1 MQKVGKY
8 VIIYSVTLKPYT
20 LSSDFLYRQ
29 YKNKLLAVCSALE
42 QILDK
47 RKEKQMKNIKK
58 KALSL
63 LLAGCLIITGTG
75 CNSEDAENP
84 EETGEEQDYVTVTD
98 ENGVPVTDEEGSI
111 VTSLLSEE
119 PQELELKV
127 GFIYAGT
134 AGGDSASKIFE
145 ASRAEIERSLDNAHT
160 CYVENVLVSQF
171 ADATA
176 ALVDAG
182 CNVIVSTS
190 SRFANVISEE
200 ASANR
205 SVYFISFGGD
215 DATSN
220 LGCFQGEMY
229 KGSYVCGLAAAFN
242 SDSNIL
248 GVVADHSV
256 MSVYNIVDGFIQG
269 TKELNDK
276 TRHDIRLNWA
286 WGFSDEENKA
296 AIDDLVAQGCDVIFT
311 ATYSE
316 YAVSY
321 CEEIGVKVIG
331 LAPNLPE
338 LAPTQYLTGCYY
350 YLSIFLIDQLR
361 NVRYAMGKSP
371 SVYMG
376 GVKEKAVRL
385 IDFNENCREGTKEI
399 CDVLYQMAFDERTLI
414 FTGEVKDTNGN
425 VKIEKGATLNSEQ
438 IININWLAE
447 NVSVE
452 QDFGAVQLD
461 PVERSLVVRE

>member
-1 MQKVGKY
+1 M
-8 VIIYSVTLKPYT
+8 
-20 LSSDFLYRQ
+20 
-29 YKNKLLAVCSALE
+29 
-42 QILDK
+42 
-47 RKEKQMKNIKK
+47 
-58 KALSL
+58 

-75 CNSEDAENP
+75 CNGGDTENP
-84 EETGEEQDYVTVTD
+84 EESTDEQEYVTVTD
-98 ENGVPVTDEEGSI
+98 ENGAPVTNEEGDV
-111 VTSLLSEE
+111 VTSILSEV
-119 PQELELKV
+119 PQEKELKV

-134 AGGDSASKIFE
+134 AGGDSASEIFE
-145 ASRAEIERSLDNAHT
+145 AARYEIERSLDNAHT

-176 ALVDAG
+176 ALVEAG

-190 SRFANVISEE
+190 NRFSNVISEE

-205 SVYFISFGGD
+205 EVHFISFGGNK
-215 DATSN
+215 AAGN
-220 LGCFQGEMY
+220 LSCFQGEMY

-248 GVVADHSV
+248 GVVADSSV

-276 TRHDIRLNWA
+276 TYPDIRLNWA

-331 LAPNLPE
+331 LAHDMPE

-361 NVRYAMGKSP
+361 NVRYNMGKTP
-371 SVYMG
+371 AVYMG
-376 GVKEKAVRL
+376 GVKEKAIRL

-399 CDVLYQMAFDERTLI
+399 CDVLYQLAFEEKTLI

-425 VKIEKGATLNSEQ
+425 VKIEKGATLNTEQ
-438 IININWLAE
+438 IINIDWLAE

-452 QDFGAVQLD
+452 GDFASPQLD
-461 PVERSLVVRE
+461 PVEGSLTVRE

>member
-1 MQKVGKY
+1 
-8 VIIYSVTLKPYT
+8 
-20 LSSDFLYRQ
+20 
-29 YKNKLLAVCSALE
+29 
-42 QILDK
+42 
-47 RKEKQMKNIKK
+47 MKNIKK

-75 CNSEDAENP
+75 CNGGETENP
-84 EETGEEQDYVTVTD
+84 EESTDEQEYVTVTD
-98 ENGVPVTDEEGSI
+98 ENGAPVTNEEGDV
-111 VTSLLSEE
+111 VTSILSEV
-119 PQELELKV
+119 PQEPELKV

-145 ASRAEIERSLDNAHT
+145 AARYEIERSLDNAHT

-171 ADATA
+171 SDATA
-176 ALVDAG
+176 ALVEAG

-190 SRFANVISEE
+190 NRFSNVISEE

-205 SVYFISFGGD
+205 KVYFISFGGNE
-215 DATSN
+215 ATGN

-248 GVVADHSV
+248 GVVADYSV

-276 TRHDIRLNWA
+276 TRPDIRLNWA

-331 LAPNLPE
+331 LANDMPE

-361 NVRYAMGKSP
+361 NVRYNMGKAP
-371 SVYMG
+371 AVYMG

-399 CDVLYQMAFDERTLI
+399 CDVLYQLAFEEKTLI
-414 FTGEVKDTNGN
+414 FTGEVKDNNGN
-425 VKIEKGATLNSEQ
+425 VKIEKGATLTTQQ
-438 IININWLAE
+438 IIKIDWLAE

-452 QDFGAVQLD
+452 KDFSAPQLD
-461 PVERSLVVRE
+461 PVEGSLTVRE

>member
-1 MQKVGKY
+1 M
-8 VIIYSVTLKPYT
+8 
-20 LSSDFLYRQ
+20 
-29 YKNKLLAVCSALE
+29 
-42 QILDK
+42 
-47 RKEKQMKNIKK
+47 
-58 KALSL
+58 

-75 CNSEDAENP
+75 CNGGETENP
-84 EETGEEQDYVTVTD
+84 EESTDEQEYVTVTD
-98 ENGVPVTDEEGSI
+98 ENGAPVTNEEGDI
-111 VTSLLSEE
+111 VTSILSDE
-119 PQELELKV
+119 PQEPELKV

-145 ASRAEIERSLDNAHT
+145 AARSEIERSMDNAHT
-160 CYVENVLVSQF
+160 CYVENVLISQF
-171 ADATA
+171 PDATA

-190 SRFANVISEE
+190 NRFSNVISEE

-205 SVYFISFGGD
+205 GVYFISFGGNK
-215 DATSN
+215 ATGN

-248 GVVADHSV
+248 GVVADSSV

-276 TRHDIRLNWA
+276 THPDVRLNWA

-331 LAPNLPE
+331 LASNMPE

-361 NVRYAMGKSP
+361 NVRYNMGKAP
-371 SVYMG
+371 AVYMG
-376 GVKEKAVRL
+376 GVREKAIRL
-385 IDFNENCREGTKEI
+385 IDFNESCREGTKEI
-399 CDVLYQMAFDERTLI
+399 CDVLYQLAFDEKTLI
-414 FTGEVKDTNGN
+414 FTGEVKDNNGN
-425 VKIEKGATLNSEQ
+425 VKIEKGATLNTEQ
-438 IININWLAE
+438 IIKIDWLAE

-452 QDFGAVQLD
+452 QDFSAIQLD
-461 PVERSLVVRE
+461 PVEGSLTVRE